1 MSGGTMNVANG
12 ALAGD
17 TVFLQG
23 SGPGPTNSST
33 LNLSGQVNMS
43 VVGGSFPPGSGPAT
57 VNLADNAQWV
67 GGLSAGPYGGG
78 VTVQGT
84 GQFSNTSS
92 YVDNVVTISADV
104 TGTGTINVYG
114 AHAVARLEFM
124 QGVSAGQAVSVGGYA
139 DYGDFGTVAVD
150 DPADFKGSVAL
161 GYGEVVLKG
170 VQADSYSLQN
180 GVLSLYSG
188 QSVVESVPLAVST
201 APPGQNGPANFG
213 VSQTGAGVVVHADG
227 SAGGSR
233 AWVGGASLP
242 VHPGG

>member
-1 MSGGTMNVANG
+1 
-12 ALAGD
+12 GD

-43 VVGGSFPPGSGPAT
+43 LVSGSYPPGSGPAT
-57 VNLADNAQWV
+57 VNLADNAQWI
-67 GGLSAGPYGGG
+67 GGLSVGPYGGG

-84 GQFSNTSS
+84 GQFSNASS
-92 YVDNVVTISADV
+92 YVDNVGTISADV
-104 TGTGTINVYG
+104 TGTGPINVSG

-139 DYGDFGTVAVD
+139 DYGDFGTVVVD
-150 DPADFKGSVAL
+150 NPAGFSGSVTL
-161 GYGEVVLKG
+161 GFGEVILKG
-170 VQADSYSLQN
+170 IQADSYSLRN

-188 QSVVESVPLAVST
+188 QDVVDSIKLSVPA
-201 APPGQNGPANFG
+201 APPGQNGPISFG
-213 VSQTGAGVVVHADG
+213 VSQTGAGVIIHADG
-227 SAGGSR
+227 NGGGSR